1 MRINRGDDFDAKVQN
16 VNQSLSEMRTRENVK
31 YIDKENIGL
40 GMLNRNKL
48 HLNRF
53 GTNQVL
59 KNYREI
65 LKIWHYKG
73 KPANESV
80 SILKPVGSSSPFK
93 TVKNPKISDKYL
105 NTIQKDPM
113 IPYESWNCKT
123 LLKLC

>member
-1 MRINRGDDFDAKVQN
+1 MRINRGHDFDAKVQN

-65 LKIWHYKG
+65 LKI
-73 KPANESV
+73 
-80 SILKPVGSSSPFK
+80 
-93 TVKNPKISDKYL
+93 
-105 NTIQKDPM
+105 
-113 IPYESWNCKT
+113 
-123 LLKLC
+123 